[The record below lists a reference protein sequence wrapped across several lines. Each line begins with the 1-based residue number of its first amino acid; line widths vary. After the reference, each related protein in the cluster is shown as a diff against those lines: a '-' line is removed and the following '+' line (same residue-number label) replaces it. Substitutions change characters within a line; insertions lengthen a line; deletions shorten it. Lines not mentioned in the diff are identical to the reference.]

1 MGDLQNNG
9 INRLGELFNE
19 YHREHL
25 KATQESPQMVDVT
38 LTVRVRL
45 YGSDA
50 HKQAHWDRDWRSNHP
65 EWGHVQWCS
74 VSSTPPEIWGDLRE
88 TKDGE
93 IVINRLALGHELSH
107 ALKLLDARILDPDK
121 DVKL

>member
-19 YHREHL
+19 YHKEHL
-25 KATQESPQMVDVT
+25 AATQESPQMVDVT
-38 LTVRVRL
+38 LTIRVRL

-50 HKQAHWDRDWRSNHP
+50 HKQAHWDRDWRSKHP
-65 EWGHVQWCS
+65 EWGRVQWCS
-74 VSSTPPEIWGDLRE
+74 VSSKPPEIWGDLRE
-88 TKDGE
+88 TEDGE
-93 IVINRLALGHELSH
+93 IVINRLALGHEISH
-107 ALKLLDARILDPDK
+107 ALKLLDGRVLDPDQ

>member
-19 YHREHL
+19 YHREYL
-25 KATQESPQMVDVT
+25 SATETSEQMLDVT

-45 YGSDA
+45 YGNDLQ
-50 HKQAHWDRDWRSNHP
+50 KQMWWDRDWRSKHP
-65 EWGHVQWCS
+65 EWGRVQWCS
-74 VSSTPPEIWGDLRE
+74 VSSKPPEIWGDLRE
-88 TKDGE
+88 TEDGE
-93 IVINRLALGHELSH
+93 IVINRLALGHEISH
-107 ALKLLDARILDPDK
+107 ALKLLDGRVLDPDQ

>member
-25 KATQESPQMVDVT
+25 KATQPSEQMLDVT
-38 LTVRVRL
+38 VTLRVRL

-50 HKQAHWDRDWRSNHP
+50 HKQAHWDRDWRSKHP
-65 EWGHVQWCS
+65 EWAPVQWCS
-74 VSSTPPEIWGDLRE
+74 VSSKSPEIWGALRE
-88 TKDGE
+88 TKDGQ
-93 IVINRLALGHELSH
+93 IAINHLALGHELAH
-107 ALKLLDARILDPDK
+107 ALKLFDARVHDPDET
-121 DVKL
+121 VKL

>member
-38 LTVRVRL
+38 LTVRIRL
-45 YGSDA
+45 YGNDLQ
-50 HKQAHWDRDWRSNHP
+50 KQMWWDRDWRSKNP
-65 EWGHVQWCS
+65 EWGPVQWCS
-74 VSSTPPEIWGDLRE
+74 VSSKPPEIWGDLRE
-88 TKDGE
+88 TEDGE
-93 IVINRLALGHELSH
+93 IVINRIALGHELSH
-107 ALKLLDARILDPDK
+107 ALKLLDARVMDPDQ